1 MNPIGSTNLVF
12 PLHLKPLLWPSHAF
26 PFHSVRRCTLY
37 KTLWE
42 LLRDVLR
49 EKGKFHDVN
58 NPASNVNRQNKI
70 LVLTD
75 VINNQSRSP
84 WSKSFCSST
93 PEICV
98 NEHFGKR
105 GKNWVWF
112 EGSCKSPEN
121 ISPPISYLSP
131 MLSISWRYVTTT
143 LSKTKGLKD
152 RKKMNFKCFSM

>member
-58 NPASNVNRQNKI
+58 NPARNVNRQNK
-70 LVLTD
+70 VLMLTG
-75 VINNQSRSP
+75 VIINQSHSAV
-84 WSKSFCSST
+84 
-93 PEICV
+93 CV
-98 NEHFGKR
+98 YEHCGKR
-105 GKNWVWF
+105 GKNWVRF
-112 EGSCKSPEN
+112 EASCKNPEN